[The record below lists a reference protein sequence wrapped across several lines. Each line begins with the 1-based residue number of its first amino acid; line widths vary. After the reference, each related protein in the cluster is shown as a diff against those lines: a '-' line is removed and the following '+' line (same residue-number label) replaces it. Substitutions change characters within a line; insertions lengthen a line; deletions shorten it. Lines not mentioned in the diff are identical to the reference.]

1 MIKCIN
7 CNYYYTDGKTEY
19 CCYYNDE
26 ISMIIIRSM
35 CSWIEEDDKTE
46 EHVGN
51 SEKLQRV

>member
-35 CSWIEEDDKTE
+35 CSWIEDEDGHDKDKD
-46 EHVGN
+46 GN
-51 SEKLQRV
+51 DAE